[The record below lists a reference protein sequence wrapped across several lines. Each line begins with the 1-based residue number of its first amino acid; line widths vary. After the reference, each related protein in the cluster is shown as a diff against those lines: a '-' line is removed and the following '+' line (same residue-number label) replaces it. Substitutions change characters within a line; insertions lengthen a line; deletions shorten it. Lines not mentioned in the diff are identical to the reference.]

1 MTLLTEARLKDLM
14 TPRQIVEELDRYIIG
29 QKKAKRAVAV
39 ALRNRFRRERLGPTL
54 RDEVIPK
61 NILMIGPTGV
71 GKTEVARRLAKLAQ
85 APFIKVEATKFTE
98 VGYIGRDVET
108 IIRDLMEIAVRMVE
122 TEKMKSVDGQAQER
136 AIERLVEHLA
146 PKRESSSNSGVNP
159 FQTLFSQTMGAMSG
173 MNMDNPEPEEKK
185 EEKKSDEEIKREKDS
200 LRERLKSGE
209 LDDKMVELEVEETG
223 TPGISVMG
231 PMGMDDMG
239 MNVGELLG
247 GLLPKRKKAR
257 RMKVS
262 EAKEVLAQ
270 EEARKLIDSDEVK
283 KSAKERVE
291 RRGIVFLD
299 EVDKIAGRS
308 KSGGGPDVSREG
320 VQRDILPIVEGST
333 VNTKH
338 GPVKTDHIL
347 FIAAGAFHVSKP
359 SDLIPEL
366 QGRFPIRVELESLTR
381 EDFERILTEPENA
394 LTRQYSALLATE
406 DVEVEFT
413 EDGVKEMADI
423 AQRVNEGTEN
433 IGARR
438 LHTILERVLEDVSF
452 DAPELEDPKVVVN
465 SEFVRDRLKDIVE
478 DKDLSRF
485 IL

>member
-1 MTLLTEARLKDLM
+1 MTLLTEVRLKDLM

-39 ALRNRFRRERLGPTL
+39 ALRNRFRRERLAL
-54 RDEVIPK
+54 EIRDEVIPK

-85 APFIKVEATKFTE
+85 APFIKVEATKYTE

-108 IIRDLMEIAVRMVE
+108 MIRDLMEIAIRMVE
-122 TEKMKSVDGQAQER
+122 TERMKEVEDKAEE
-136 AIERLVEHLA
+136 AAVERLVEHLS
-146 PKRESSSNSGVNP
+146 PSSTNEKAKVINP
-159 FQTLFSQTMGAMSG
+159 FQTLFSG
-173 MNMDNPEPEEKK
+173 MAGMQPPVADRDTDTEKK
-185 EEKKSDEEIKREKDS
+185 TEAES
-200 LRERLKSGE
+200 LREAEELRAKLKSGQ
-209 LDDKMVELEVEETG
+209 LDDTYVELELEESAA
-223 TPGISVMG
+223 PGISVLG
-231 PMGMDDMG
+231 PNGLDEMG
-239 MNVGELLG
+239 MNMGEILG
-247 GLLPKRKKAR
+247 GILPKRKKSR
-257 RMKVS
+257 KLKIS
-262 EAKEVLAQ
+262 EAKAVLAQ

-283 KSAKERVE
+283 KEAKERVE

-308 KSGGGPDVSREG
+308 RSGGGPDVSREG

-347 FIAAGAFHVSKP
+347 FIAAGAFHLSKP

-394 LTRQYSALLATE
+394 LTRQYTALLATE
-406 DVEVEFT
+406 DVELEFT
-413 EDGVKEMADI
+413 GDGVKEMADI
-423 AQRVNEGTEN
+423 AQRVNESTEN

-438 LHTILERVLEDVSF
+438 LHTILEKVLEEISF
-452 DAPELEDPKVVVN
+452 EAPELEVSKVVVDAK
-465 SEFVRDRLKDIVE
+465 FVRQRLSDVVE

>member
-29 QKKAKRAVAV
+29 QKQAKRAVAV
-39 ALRNRFRRERLGPTL
+39 ALRNRFRRERLAPEL

-71 GKTEVARRLAKLAQ
+71 GKTEVARRIAKLAQ
-85 APFIKVEATKFTE
+85 APFLKVEATKFTE

-122 TEKMKSVDGQAQER
+122 TEKIQEVGER
-136 AIERLVEHLA
+136 AEELAIDRLVDHLG
-146 PKRESSSNSGVNP
+146 PKQESSSADGINA
-159 FQTLFSQTMGAMSG
+159 FQTLFNQTMGAMSG
-173 MNMDNPEPEEKK
+173 MHAPSPKPEESK
-185 EEKKSDEEIKREKDS
+185 EKKSDSEIEAEKAS

-209 LDDKMVELEVEETG
+209 LDDTMVELELEEVS
-223 TPGISVMG
+223 TPGVSVMG
-231 PMGMDDMG
+231 PLGMEDMG

-247 GLLPKRKKAR
+247 GLMPKRRKAR
-257 RMKVS
+257 RLKVS
-262 EAKEVLAQ
+262 EAKELLAQ
-270 EEARKLIDSDEVK
+270 EEARKLIDRDEVRRT
-283 KSAKERVE
+283 AKERAE

-299 EVDKIAGRS
+299 EIDKIAGRS
-308 KSGGGPDVSREG
+308 KAGGGPDVSREG

-347 FIAAGAFHVSKP
+347 FIAAGAFHLSKP

-381 EDFERILTEPENA
+381 DDFERILTEPENS
-394 LTRQYSALLATE
+394 LTRQYTAMLATE
-406 DVEVEFT
+406 EVELVF
-413 EDGVKEMADI
+413 EADGIKEMADI

-438 LHTILERVLEDVSF
+438 LHTIMEKVLEDISF
-452 DAPELEDPKVVVN
+452 EAPELAESKVVVTAD
-465 SEFVRDRLKDIVE
+465 FVRERLDSLSE
-478 DKDLSRF
+478 NKDLSRY

>member
-1 MTLLTEARLKDLM
+1 MTLLTEVRLKDLM

-39 ALRNRFRRERLGPTL
+39 ALRNRFRRERLDPEL

-108 IIRDLMEIAVRMVE
+108 IIRDLMEVAVRMVE
-122 TEKMKSVDGQAQER
+122 SEKMKSVDDRAQVR
-136 AIERLVEHLA
+136 ALDRLVEHLA
-146 PKRESSSNSGVNP
+146 PKEESNNGAGGVNP
-159 FQTLFSQTMGAMSG
+159 FQTLFSQMGGMSG
-173 MNMDNPEPEEKK
+173 LNVDAPETDATKDEKKTKAELEEEKK
-185 EEKKSDEEIKREKDS
+185 E
-200 LRERLKSGE
+200 LRRKLESGE
-209 LDDKMVELEVEETG
+209 LDDKIVELELEES
-223 TPGISVMG
+223 PAAGISVLG
-231 PMGMDDMG
+231 PVGMDEMG

-247 GLLPKRKKAR
+247 GLLPKRKKSR
-257 RMKVS
+257 RLSVS
-262 EAKEVLAQ
+262 EAKKVLAQ

-283 KSAKERVE
+283 KTAKERVE

-299 EVDKIAGRS
+299 EMDKIAGRS
-308 KSGGGPDVSREG
+308 KAGGGPDVSREG
-320 VQRDILPIVEGST
+320 VQRDILPIVEGSS

-338 GPVKTDHIL
+338 GIVKTAHIL
-347 FIAAGAFHVSKP
+347 FIAAGAFHLSKP

-394 LTRQYSALLATE
+394 LTRQYEALLATE

-413 EDGVKEMADI
+413 QDGVEEMAAI
-423 AQRVNEGTEN
+423 AQQVNESTEN

-438 LHTILERVLEDVSF
+438 LHTILEKVLEEISF
-452 DAPELEDPKVVVN
+452 DAPDLDEPKVVVN
-465 SEFVRDRLKDIVE
+465 KKFVQERLKDVSE

>member
-39 ALRNRFRRERLGPTL
+39 ALRNRFRRERLDPSL

-85 APFIKVEATKFTE
+85 APFIKVEATKYTE

-108 IIRDLMEIAVRMVE
+108 MIRDLMEIAIRMVE
-122 TEKMKSVDGQAQER
+122 SERMESVEDR
-136 AIERLVEHLA
+136 ASELAIDRLVEHLA
-146 PKRESSSNSGVNP
+146 PDKESEQGSIVNP
-159 FQTLFSQTMGAMSG
+159 FQTLFGATMGMGQSAA
-173 MNMDNPEPEEKK
+173 PEKEDKKSPEEL
-185 EEKKSDEEIKREKDS
+185 KRERGE
-200 LRERLKSGE
+200 LRAKLLSGE
-209 LDDKMVELEVEETG
+209 LDETYVELELEETA
-223 TPGISVMG
+223 TAGISVLG
-231 PMGMDDMG
+231 PGGLEDMG
-239 MNVGELLG
+239 MNVGEILG
-247 GLLPKRKKAR
+247 GILPKRKKSR
-257 RMKVS
+257 KLKIS
-262 EAKEVLAQ
+262 EAKAVLAQ

-283 KSAKERVE
+283 SVAKERVE

-299 EVDKIAGRS
+299 EIDKIAGRS
-308 KSGGGPDVSREG
+308 KAGGGPDVSREG

-347 FIAAGAFHVSKP
+347 FIAAGAFHLSKP

-366 QGRFPIRVELESLTR
+366 QGRFPIRVELESLTQD
-381 EDFERILTEPENA
+381 DFERILTEPENA
-394 LTRQYSALLATE
+394 LTRQYAALLATE

-413 EDGVKEMADI
+413 ADGVKEMAAI
-423 AQRVNEGTEN
+423 AQRVNDGTEN

-438 LHTILERVLEDVSF
+438 LHTILEKVLEDISF
-452 DAPELEDPKVVVN
+452 EAPELDSPRVVVDAK
-465 SEFVRDRLKDIVE
+465 FVTERLSDVVD
-478 DKDLSRF
+478 DKDLSRY

>member
-1 MTLLTEARLKDLM
+1 MTLLTEAKLKDLM

-39 ALRNRFRRERLGPTL
+39 ALRNRFRRERLDPSL

-85 APFIKVEATKFTE
+85 APFIKVEATKYTE

-108 IIRDLMEIAVRMVE
+108 MIRDLMEIAIRMVE
-122 TEKMKSVDGQAQER
+122 TERMKSVEEKAEEL
-136 AIERLVEHLA
+136 AIERLAEHLA
-146 PKRESSSNSGVNP
+146 PDQDSDSGAVVNP
-159 FQTLFSQTMGAMSG
+159 FQTLFGQMGMSG
-173 MNMDNPEPEEKK
+173 GTPTESESEDKKSPEEL
-185 EEKKSDEEIKREKDS
+185 KRERKE
-200 LRERLKSGE
+200 LREKLKSGE
-209 LDDKMVELEVEETG
+209 LDDTYVELELEESATA
-223 TPGISVMG
+223 GISVMG
-231 PMGMDDMG
+231 PGGFEDMG

-247 GLLPKRKKAR
+247 GILPKRKKSR
-257 RMKVS
+257 KLKVS
-262 EAKEVLAQ
+262 EAKVVLAQ
-270 EEARKLIDSDEVK
+270 EEARKLIDSEEVK
-283 KSAKERVE
+283 NTAKERVE

-299 EVDKIAGRS
+299 EMDKIAGRS
-308 KSGGGPDVSREG
+308 KGGSGGPDVSREG

-347 FIAAGAFHVSKP
+347 FIAAGAFHLSKP

-366 QGRFPIRVELESLTR
+366 QGRFPIRVELESLTQ
-381 EDFERILTEPENA
+381 EDFERILTEPENS
-394 LTRQYSALLATE
+394 LTRQYTALLATE
-406 DVEVEFT
+406 DVEIEFT
-413 EDGVKEMADI
+413 ADGVKEMAAI
-423 AQRVNEGTEN
+423 AQRVNDGTEN

-438 LHTILERVLEDVSF
+438 LHTILEKVLEEVSF
-452 DAPELEDPKVVVN
+452 DAPELDNTKIVIDAKFVSDKLSDVV
-465 SEFVRDRLKDIVE
+465 D
-478 DKDLSRF
+478 DKDLSRY

>member
-39 ALRNRFRRERLGPTL
+39 ALRNRFRRERLSDEL

-71 GKTEVARRLAKLAQ
+71 GKTEVARRLAKIAQ

-122 TEKMKSVDGQAQER
+122 SEKIGEVGDRAQER
-136 AIERLVEHLA
+136 AIDRLVDHLS
-146 PKRESSSNSGVNP
+146 PKSEPDAGNVINP
-159 FQTLFSQTMGAMSG
+159 FQTLFSQTMGAMGG
-173 MNMDNPEPEEKK
+173 MNVESPEGKKK
-185 EEKKSDEEIKREKDS
+185 EEKKSEAEIEEERTL
-200 LRERLKSGE
+200 LRERLKNGD
-209 LDDKMVELEVEETG
+209 LDDTYVELELEETS
-223 TPGISVMG
+223 TPGVSVMG
-231 PMGMDDMG
+231 PGGLDEMG
-239 MNVGELLG
+239 MNMGEILG

-257 RMKVS
+257 RLKIS
-262 EAKEVLAQ
+262 DAKEVLAQ
-270 EEARKLIDSDEVK
+270 EEARKLIDTDEVK
-283 KSAKERVE
+283 RTAKERVE

-347 FIAAGAFHVSKP
+347 FVAAGAFHVSKP

-366 QGRFPIRVELESLTR
+366 QGRFPIRVELESLTQ

-394 LTRQYSALLATE
+394 LTRQYTALLATE
-406 DVEVEFT
+406 DVELEFT
-413 EDGVKEMADI
+413 KDGITEMASI

-438 LHTILERVLEDVSF
+438 LHTILEKVLEDVSF
-452 DAPELEDPKVVVN
+452 DAPEMGSEKVTVDAKFVSERLAGVV
-465 SEFVRDRLKDIVE
+465 D